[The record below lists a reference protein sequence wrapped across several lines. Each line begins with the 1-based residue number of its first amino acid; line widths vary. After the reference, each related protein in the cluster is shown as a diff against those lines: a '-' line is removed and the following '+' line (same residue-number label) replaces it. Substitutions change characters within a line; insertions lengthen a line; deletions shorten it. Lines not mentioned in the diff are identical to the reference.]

1 MNVLPVGVACTGLG
15 FLVGSVIEVA
25 FSSPG
30 RWPSASV
37 ARALRL
43 CSLLL
48 ALVGALLASARP
60 TELHPLD
67 IALRC
72 AVALAFGLSVWTARL
87 GFVGAT
93 TVLLVGAVAVGGAQ
107 RHVSVVL
114 LVVAFATLGL
124 TVAGLAHRD
133 VETARASPALGV
145 ERPAIPGDR
154 RAGAVLRALLA
165 AGVPYVALR
174 VPTSLPSRLP
184 STVAGIALAIVAVSG
199 FLRASVR
206 ARRIVGRTAALASLL
221 AIVGSIA
228 GALTLRGAKITAER
242 GVDLAK
248 AGLASARAGDQAGA
262 EASLVRAQAA
272 LLDAHSALGRPV
284 ARLGL
289 GVPVVAQH
297 LRTLDR
303 LSVVASD
310 VVASARLTSGEART
324 SSFKSTNGGLNLLK
338 ISQLADA
345 LAATTA
351 TLDRATSVL
360 DRPFGVWLLPQVT
373 DKLTGFR
380 RDIRDANGEAKVI
393 RELAIHL
400 PAILGGQ
407 APRHY
412 LLVVPTPAE
421 ARGSG
426 GVIGNFGEITASN
439 GQISL
444 TRFGRQREL
453 SSEGVALAKR
463 VAQAPADYLRRYKR
477 FAVDAEWSNVNMSP
491 DFVSSAQAMAS
502 LYPQSGGREVD
513 GVISVDPFALQAL
526 LGVLGP
532 LSVQGWPVP
541 LDDTNTATVLLRDA
555 YVVKE
560 DSLPERIT
568 LLADVT
574 RGVWEKLRANS
585 LPNPRRLVDRMA
597 PAVANRHLQIWMRD
611 PEEQMY
617 LDTVGITG
625 RILPLDGDGF
635 GVVVNN
641 ASGNKIEYFLHRT
654 VDYSASVSP
663 STGTVTATATVGL
676 RNDAPA
682 SGLPDYLIGN
692 SVVVDPPPRGTS
704 LAYVSFY
711 SPLTLTS
718 ISVDGNVLPNAEVE
732 RETEFGRNVYSAW
745 LRLPSRTTRSVRLTL
760 AGNVPVPDGRYQL
773 TVFTPPTVNPDEL
786 TVAIFELSTSAANTD
801 VRPRLAE
808 HFSVT
813 APRSSVNF
821 DMKQRSGEVTPA
833 SS

>member
-1 MNVLPVGVACTGLG
+1 MNVLPVGIVCTGLG
-15 FLVGSVIEVA
+15 FLFGSVIVVA
-25 FSSPG
+25 PR
-30 RWPSASV
+30 RWPGAAG
-37 ARALRL
+37 ARALFL
-43 CSLLL
+43 GSLLV

-60 TELHPLD
+60 TELRPLD

-72 AVALAFGLSVWTARL
+72 AVALAFGLSVLAARPA
-87 GFVGAT
+87 FVGAT
-93 TVLLVGAVAVGGAQ
+93 TALLVGAVAIGGAQ
-107 RHVSVVL
+107 RHVSVLL
-114 LVVAFATLGL
+114 LVLGFATLGL
-124 TVAGLAHRD
+124 TVAGLAQRD
-133 VETARASPALGV
+133 VETAWASPGFGDH
-145 ERPAIPGDR
+145 RPANPGQQS
-154 RAGAVLRALLA
+154 AGAVLRALLA

-174 VPTSLPSRLP
+174 VPTSLPPRLP
-184 STVAGIALAIVAVSG
+184 SLVVGIALAVVVVSG
-199 FLRASVR
+199 LVRASVGS
-206 ARRIVGRTAALASLL
+206 RRIVGRTVALASLL
-221 AIVGSIA
+221 AIVGSVA
-228 GALTLRGAKITAER
+228 GALTLRGAKSTAER

-262 EASLVRAQAA
+262 EALLVRAQAA
-272 LLDAHSALGRPV
+272 LLDAHSALGSPV

-297 LRTLDR
+297 FRTLDR

-310 VVASARLTSGEART
+310 VVVSARLTSGEART
-324 SSFKSTNGGLNLLK
+324 SSFKSTNGELNLPK
-338 ISQLADA
+338 IAQLAAA

-351 TLDRATSVL
+351 TLDRATSEL
-360 DRPFGVWLLPQVT
+360 ERPFGVWLLPQVT
-373 DKLTGFR
+373 GKLTGFR

-412 LLVVPTPAE
+412 LLVVPSPAE

-439 GQISL
+439 GRISL
-444 TRFGRQREL
+444 TRFGRNREL
-453 SSEGVALAKR
+453 SSGGVPLGER

-477 FAVDAEWSNVNMSP
+477 FAVDSEWSNVNMSP

-532 LSVQGWPVP
+532 LSVQGWPVA
-541 LDDTNTATVLLRDA
+541 LDETNTATVLLRDA
-555 YVVKE
+555 YIVKE

-597 PAVANRHLQIWMRD
+597 PVVANRHLQIWMRN
-611 PEEQMY
+611 PEEQTY

-663 STGTVTATATVGL
+663 LTGQVRATATIGL

-682 SGLPDYLIGN
+682 GGLPDYLIGN
-692 SVVVDPPPRGTS
+692 SVVVDPPPKGTS
-704 LAYVSFY
+704 LVYVSFY

-718 ISVDGNVLPNAEVE
+718 ISVDGHLLPDAEVE

-745 LRLPSRTTRSVRLTL
+745 LRLPSRSTRSVRLTL
-760 AGNVPVPDGRYQL
+760 SGRVPVPDGRYRL
-773 TVFTPPTVNPDEL
+773 TVFSPPAVNPDEL
-786 TVAIFELSTSAANTD
+786 TVAVLEPSTPATNTD
-801 VRPRLAE
+801 VLPRLAE
-808 HFSVT
+808 HFAMT
-813 APRSSVNF
+813 APRSSVHF
-821 DMKQRSGEVTPA
+821 DVKQRLGEDNAA

>member
-1 MNVLPVGVACTGLG
+1 MNVLPVGMACTGLG
-15 FLVGSVIEVA
+15 FLVGSVIVVA
-25 FSSPG
+25 FSPPH
-30 RWPSASV
+30 RWPGAAG
-37 ARALRL
+37 ARALFV
-43 CSLLL
+43 CSLLV

-60 TELHPLD
+60 TELRPLD

-72 AVALAFGLSVWTARL
+72 AVALAFGLSVWTA
-87 GFVGAT
+87 GPAFVGAT
-93 TVLLVGAVAVGGAQ
+93 TVLLVGAVAIGGAQ
-107 RHVSVVL
+107 RHVSVLL
-114 LVVAFATLGL
+114 LVLGFATLGL
-124 TVAGLAHRD
+124 TVAGLAQRD
-133 VETARASPALGV
+133 VETVWASPGF
-145 ERPAIPGDR
+145 GDR
-154 RAGAVLRALLA
+154 RPANPGEHSAGAVLRALLSA
-165 AGVPYVALR
+165 SVPYVALR
-174 VPTSLPSRLP
+174 VPTSLPPRLP
-184 STVAGIALAIVAVSG
+184 SLVAGIALAVVVVSG
-199 FLRASVR
+199 LVRASVGS
-206 ARRIVGRTAALASLL
+206 RRIVGRTVALASLL
-221 AIVGSIA
+221 AIVGSVA
-228 GALTLRGAKITAER
+228 GALTLRGAKSTAER

-262 EASLVRAQAA
+262 EALLVRAQAA
-272 LLDAHSALGRPV
+272 LLDAHSALGSPV

-310 VVASARLTSGEART
+310 VVVSARLTSGEART
-324 SSFKSTNGGLNLLK
+324 SSFKSTNGELNLPK
-338 ISQLADA
+338 IAQLADA

-351 TLDRATSVL
+351 TLDRATSEL
-360 DRPFGVWLLPQVT
+360 ERPFGVWLLPQVT
-373 DKLTGFR
+373 GKLTGFR

-412 LLVVPTPAE
+412 LLVVPSPAE

-439 GQISL
+439 GRISL
-444 TRFGRQREL
+444 TRFGRNREL
-453 SSEGVALAKR
+453 SSGGVPLGER

-477 FAVDAEWSNVNMSP
+477 FAVDSEWSNVNMSP

-532 LSVQGWPVP
+532 LSVQGWPVA
-541 LDDTNTATVLLRDA
+541 LDETNTATVLLRDA
-555 YVVKE
+555 YIVKE

-597 PAVANRHLQIWMRD
+597 PVVANRHLQIWMRN
-611 PEEQMY
+611 PEEQTY

-663 STGTVTATATVGL
+663 STGQVRATATIGL

-682 SGLPDYLIGN
+682 GGLPDYLIGN
-692 SVVVDPPPRGTS
+692 SVVVDPPPKGTS
-704 LAYVSFY
+704 LVYVSFY

-718 ISVDGNVLPNAEVE
+718 ISVDGHLLPDAEVE

-745 LRLPSRTTRSVRLTL
+745 LRLPSRSTRSVRLTL
-760 AGNVPVPDGRYQL
+760 SGRVPVPDGRYRL
-773 TVFTPPTVNPDEL
+773 TVFTPPAVNPDEL
-786 TVAIFELSTSAANTD
+786 TVAVLEPSTPATNTD
-801 VRPRLAE
+801 VLPRLAE
-808 HFSVT
+808 HFAMT
-813 APRSSVNF
+813 APRSSVHF
-821 DMKQRSGEVTPA
+821 DVKQRLGEDNAA